1 MNPLRRM
8 DEETIAS
15 FAASNKLIA
24 REYLQCG
31 DLLGKGHFG
40 KVFKGYLEIPGD
52 GSKVEVAIKTLQ
64 RFTSYEEL
72 ESFLREALIM
82 KDFEHPNVM
91 SLIGLVFPDDGAPLL
106 ILPFMCNGDLL
117 QYVRDEKRKPR
128 VRELLKF
135 ALDIALGME
144 YLAQQ
149 KFVHRDLAA
158 RNCMLDE
165 NLNVC
170 VADFGL
176 SRDVYEKGYYRPN
189 HQTPLPYKWMAP
201 ESIKR
206 FTFTTKSDVWSY
218 AVTSWE
224 LITRLVVYLFT
235 FITFFLT
242 NFSFLY
248 NRGFIPYSTVNNF
261 ELEKYLYEGKRLEQ
275 PAFCPEAIYNLWLR
289 CWHEDP
295 TKRPTFTEIVRDIKE
310 FISSKSVEAATLQ
323 TQIPSD
329 AIYRNVGGRYYNQT
343 NDDEPDSQASSS
355 RQSTSVTRFK
365 APMEEPPLENSSL

>member
-1 MNPLRRM
+1 MAQLAFFSHLEYANTSRDSDSENRPLMNPLRRL
-8 DEETIAS
+8 DDETIAGFS
-15 FAASNKLIA
+15 SSNKLIA

-31 DLLGKGHFG
+31 ELVGKGHFG
-40 KVFKGYLEIPGD
+40 KVFKGLLEMPGEMT
-52 GSKVEVAIKTLQ
+52 KKEVAIKTLQ
-64 RFTSYEEL
+64 HFTSYGEMD
-72 ESFLREALIM
+72 SFLREACIM
-82 KDFEHPNVM
+82 KDFDHKNVM
-91 SLIGLVFPDDGAPLL
+91 PLIGLVFPEEDTPLL

-117 QYVRDEKRKPR
+117 QYVRDENREPR

-189 HQTPLPYKWMAP
+189 QGTPLPYKWMAP
-201 ESIKR
+201 ESIKM

-224 LITRLVVYLFT
+224 LITRYVK
-235 FITFFLT
+235 FIYSARGM
-242 NFSFLY
+242 FSFC
-248 NRGFIPYSTVNNF
+248 
-261 ELEKYLYEGKRLEQ
+261 RLF
-275 PAFCPEAIYNLWLR
+275 PVLA
-289 CWHEDP
+289 
-295 TKRPTFTEIVRDIKE
+295 K
-310 FISSKSVEAATLQ
+310 
-323 TQIPSD
+323 
-329 AIYRNVGGRYYNQT
+329 VG
-343 NDDEPDSQASSS
+343 
-355 RQSTSVTRFK
+355 
-365 APMEEPPLENSSL
+365 